1 MMATASRVSL
11 VSVVLFAA
19 ALGGCGGSERGSV
32 DEASA
37 KRVGEIASQVGQE
50 LSSLKKQGCADPA
63 AQRVKGLASE
73 LAERHRDDE
82 RTQGILAELM
92 KSACPGVQAETV
104 VALRRLRPSVEGR
117 APGGELADALATG
130 LASPDAMVRT
140 LSAMTVYELR
150 IDPRGT
156 RLPELLKGIAA
167 SDPDEKA
174 RATAGWVVER
184 SAALFPMR

>member
-1 MMATASRVSL
+1 MIAATSRGLMVSAVVASVT
-11 VSVVLFAA
+11 
-19 ALGGCGGSERGSV
+19 LGGCGGSERGSI
-32 DEASA
+32 DESSG
-37 KRVGEIASQVGQE
+37 KRVGEIASQVEQE

-63 AQRVKGLASE
+63 AQRAKGLASE

-82 RTQGILAELM
+82 RVPGILAELM

-104 VALRRLRPSVEGR
+104 VAIRRLRPSVEGR
-117 APGGELADALATG
+117 APGGELTDALATG
-130 LASPDAMVRT
+130 LASRDAMVRT

-184 SAALFPMR
+184 LAAQFPMR